1 MSLER
6 NKELARA
13 AIEIWST
20 GDFSRVLEIFT
31 SDYVMHQHH
40 NAAVG
45 GTGDLGLKALRAFA
59 HEFSRRPPG
68 LP

>member
-13 AIEIWST
+13 AIGIWST

-31 SDYVMHQHH
+31 PDYVMHQHPD
-40 NAAVG
+40 AAVG
-45 GTGDLGLKALRAFA
+45 GAGDLGP
-59 HEFSRRPPG
+59 RPIP
-68 LP
+68 